1 MLRPVIRRPAVGL
14 VALALAALLLPACRS
29 MRAVEQR
36 TTQGPSAEEL
46 WFVRMYTLN
55 GREPSFDERR
65 HWEDQID
72 RRISQYLREHPDTA
86 NSFDV
91 STFRFYR
98 RATVGMTK
106 EQIVILLGQPASTTV
121 ESGEME
127 KLAKKYWPEIKAE
140 AKEAWV
146 YPLGWHLFFAD
157 NRVVDITQ
165 IRPR

>member
-1 MLRPVIRRPAVGL
+1 MIRRLAVVLVVLAVAGL
-14 VALALAALLLPACRS
+14 VLPACRS
-29 MRAVEQR
+29 ASSIEQR

-46 WFVRMYTLN
+46 WFLRMYQLN

-72 RRISQYLREHPDTA
+72 RRISQYLREHPETA

-98 RATVGMTK
+98 RATVGMSK
-106 EQIVILLGQPASTTV
+106 EQIVILLGQPTAMT
-121 ESGEME
+121 ENPGEME
-127 KLAKKYWPEIKAE
+127 KLATKYWAEIKPQ
-140 AKEAWV
+140 AKEAWT
-146 YPLGWHLFFAD
+146 YPLGWNFFFAD

-165 IRPR
+165 IVKP